1 MQNLILPLTLIVT
14 IDTIGDL
21 TNVCFQNAVF
31 LLSVCFILITD
42 SSCKEPA
49 HAVAK
54 AWGCT
59 TPTAPWIRGHACVLC

>member
-21 TNVCFQNAVF
+21 TNVCFRTLYF
-31 LLSVCFILITD
+31 SSVRAP
-42 SSCKEPA
+42 SSFPTA
-49 HAVAK
+49 PAVAK

-59 TPTAPWIRGHACVLC
+59 APSTPWVRGHECVLC